1 MPAFA
6 GMTDMDTATNN
17 SNRKLRLDEALVA
30 RGLCTSRARA
40 RDAVL
45 RGTVLVNGEAARKP
59 SQNIYPEA
67 KLSVTDQAQ
76 AYVSRAALKLI
87 HALDHFKIETAGHIA
102 LDIGASTGGFTQVL
116 LERGATKVIAIE
128 VGHGQMALEDKRIE
142 LHEGLN
148 ARDLSRD
155 EVPENVSLLVVDV
168 SFIPLHIALLPAL
181 DLVAEGS
188 HLVALIKPQF
198 EVGREGIGKGG
209 MVKDQAAH
217 EKVCADVAALITA
230 QGWRV
235 LGVIPSPMEGGDG
248 NLEFLI
254 AAVK

>member
-1 MPAFA
+1 M
-6 GMTDMDTATNN
+6 
-17 SNRKLRLDEALVA
+17 SKLRLDEALVA
-30 RGLCTSRARA
+30 RGLYTSRARA

-67 KLSVTDQAQ
+67 VLSLADPAQ

-87 HALDHFKIETAGHIA
+87 RALDHFNIAVAGKTA

-128 VGHGQMALEDKRIE
+128 VGHGQMALQDERIE

-155 EVPENVSLLVVDV
+155 EVPEDVALVTVDV
-168 SFIPLHIALLPAL
+168 SFIPLHIALMPAL
-181 DLVAEGS
+181 DLVADGA

-198 EVGREGIGKGG
+198 EVGRDGVGKGG
-209 MVKDQAAH
+209 MVKDVAAH
-217 EKVCADVAALITA
+217 EKVCADVAAFVTQ
-230 QGWRV
+230 QGWHV
-235 LGVIPSPMEGGDG
+235 LGIMDSPMEGGDG
-248 NLEFLI
+248 NAEFLL